1 MADFMRDLP
10 LSWRPR
16 DDEHTVTS
24 DWREAL
30 ADVLDAAAAA
40 LDAAR
45 RPAGPGAE
53 SDAPTLDAAELERLT
68 GPLIRA
74 AAPRHGLFE
83 APAPAPSVG
92 DTDLRE
98 LARTTRSGRKVSV
111 RSLSR
116 AVAAYLALTRALGAT
131 PVLAHRTSGAVA
143 LYLAATAHTPIR
155 AVISGHTLHA
165 TDAGWTFGRGPT
177 LEAEAVPMV
186 EFLAGQSL
194 IAPRAASAR

>member
-45 RPAGPGAE
+45 TARAGAAMTDAAGPATSE
-53 SDAPTLDAAELERLT
+53 LDRLVE
-68 GPLIRA
+68 PLIA
-74 AAPRHGLFE
+74 AATPRHGLFE
-83 APAPAPSVG
+83 APAAPPRP
-92 DTDLRE
+92 TDLRD
-98 LARTTRSGRKVSV
+98 LARATRSGRKVSV
-111 RSLSR
+111 RTLSR
-116 AVAAYLALTRALGAT
+116 GVAAYLSLARELGAT

-155 AVISGHTLHA
+155 AVISGHALHA

-194 IAPRAASAR
+194 VAPRAAPAH

>member
-16 DDEHTVTS
+16 DDEHSVTS

-30 ADVLDAAAAA
+30 ADVLDSAAAA
-40 LDAAR
+40 LDVAHA
-45 RPAGPGAE
+45 
-53 SDAPTLDAAELERLT
+53 APTDASLPDAAHPATSELHRLAA
-68 GPLIRA
+68 PLIA
-74 AAPRHGLFE
+74 AATPRQGFFE
-83 APAPAPSVG
+83 APASAPRP
-92 DTDLRE
+92 TDLRE
-98 LARTTRSGRKVSV
+98 LARATRSGRKVPV
-111 RSLSR
+111 RTLSR
-116 AVAAYLALTRALGAT
+116 SVAAYLELARALGAT
-131 PVLAHRTSGAVA
+131 PVLAERTSGAVA
-143 LYLAATAHTPIR
+143 LYFAATAHTPIR

-194 IAPRAASAR
+194 IAPRAASAH

>member
-16 DDEHTVTS
+16 DDEHTVSS

-40 LDAAR
+40 IDAAR
-45 RPAGPGAE
+45 AEPSGGAPADAAGP
-53 SDAPTLDAAELERLT
+53 AASELERLAE
-68 GPLIRA
+68 PLITA
-74 AAPRHGLFE
+74 ASPRHGLFE
-83 APAPAPSVG
+83 APASAPSRA
-92 DTDLRE
+92 DLRE
-98 LARTTRSGRKVSV
+98 LARATRSGRKVSV
-111 RSLSR
+111 RTLSR
-116 AVAAYLALTRALGAT
+116 SVAAYLALARALGAT

-155 AVISGHTLHA
+155 AVISGHTLRA

-194 IAPRAASAR
+194 VAPRAASAR

>member
-45 RPAGPGAE
+45 TAAIGEAMPHGA
-53 SDAPTLDAAELERLT
+53 RLT
-68 GPLIRA
+68 ASELDRLAEPLITA
-74 AAPRHGLFE
+74 ASPRHGLFE
-83 APAPAPSVG
+83 APASAPRP
-92 DTDLRE
+92 TDLRE
-98 LARTTRSGRKVSV
+98 LARATRSGRKVPV
-111 RSLSR
+111 RTLSR
-116 AVAAYLALTRALGAT
+116 SVAAYLALARALGAT
-131 PVLAHRTSGAVA
+131 PVLSHRTSGAVA
-143 LYLAATAHTPIR
+143 LYFAATAHTPIR
-155 AVISGHTLHA
+155 AVISGHALHA

-194 IAPRAASAR
+194 VPPRAASGH

>member
-16 DDEHTVTS
+16 DDEHTVSS

-45 RPAGPGAE
+45 AEPRGVAPA
-53 SDAPTLDAAELERLT
+53 DAAGAAASEPERLIER
-68 GPLIRA
+68 LITA
-74 AAPRHGLFE
+74 ATPRHGLFE
-83 APAPAPSVG
+83 APASAPRR
-92 DTDLRE
+92 TDLRE
-98 LARTTRSGRKVSV
+98 LARATRSGRKVSV
-111 RSLSR
+111 RTLSR
-116 AVAAYLALTRALGAT
+116 SVAAYLALARALGAT

-155 AVISGHTLHA
+155 AVISGHTLRA

-194 IAPRAASAR
+194 VAPRAASAR